1 MLDKLVKIKSKST
14 RRVGRGY
21 GSGRGG
27 HTVGRGQKGQKS
39 RSGYTQP
46 RPGFEGGQMPLSR
59 RLPKF
64 KGFRRAFFK
73 DNNGSVTISTDML
86 NRSSDVVISD
96 FGQLISSLGVRSSH
110 VNTNYKVVKGKQTLS
125 AQELKEVGKYV
136 SLLAEN
142 GAKLTKSVAEMFT
155 V

>member
-21 GSGRGG
+21 GSARGG

-73 DNNGSVTISTDML
+73 DNNVSVTITTDML

-96 FGQLISSLGVRSSH
+96 FAQLVSSLGVRSSH
-110 VNTNYKVVKGKQTLS
+110 VNTSYKVVKGKQALS
-125 AQELKEVGKYV
+125 ASELKEVGKYV
-136 SLLAEN
+136 TLLVEN
-142 GAKLTKSVAEMFT
+142 GAQLTKSVAKMFT